1 MKQEVGKE
9 VGLGVEKTI
18 CTEAESILMPVP
30 CLDDLRGLR
39 KDQGA
44 WSRLKE
50 AKRGREGPESTVF
63 GSIYMGGVDLIPR
76 EIKKRRKK
84 TKGL

>member
-18 CTEAESILMPVP
+18 CTEAESILISVP

-63 GSIYMGGVDLIPR
+63 GSIYMGGGR
-76 EIKKRRKK
+76 FNSKRNKKEEKK
-84 TKGL
+84 D